1 MNNEERN
8 DPKKIHRKT
17 VVYKG
22 VKIELADNTELASRS
37 AADDSFEAADIENVE
52 KTEIAENNIEE
63 VSDEGIVA
71 EENADVEDKAQD
83 ETQDETQDEAQEESD
98 DKENKNLP
106 SVDQLKQELRN
117 IRHKKQYGRVLRSTV
132 YVLLISAACAVL
144 VATIF
149 LPILQIYGTSME
161 PTLSENEI
169 VIAFKTTDFEKSDL
183 VAFYVGNKLLV
194 KRFIAG
200 PGQWVDIDEEGN
212 VYVDGELLDEPYIK
226 EKDIGACNIEL
237 PYQVPENKYFVMGD
251 QRKTSV
257 DSRNTSVGCIDNDQ
271 IVGKLLLR
279 VWPFSRIGTID

>member
-1 MNNEERN
+1 M
-8 DPKKIHRKT
+8 
-17 VVYKG
+17 
-22 VKIELADNTELASRS
+22 
-37 AADDSFEAADIENVE
+37 
-52 KTEIAENNIEE
+52 
-63 VSDEGIVA
+63 
-71 EENADVEDKAQD
+71 
-83 ETQDETQDEAQEESD
+83 
-98 DKENKNLP
+98 
-106 SVDQLKQELRN
+106 
-117 IRHKKQYGRVLRSTV
+117 
-132 YVLLISAACAVL
+132 L

-161 PTLSENEI
+161 PTLTENEI

-226 EKDIGACNIEL
+226 EKAIGACNIEL